1 MDCKCSYILELK
13 KICLAL
19 DCNIEDIV
27 EIKKDEE

>member
-1 MDCKCSYILELK
+1 MK